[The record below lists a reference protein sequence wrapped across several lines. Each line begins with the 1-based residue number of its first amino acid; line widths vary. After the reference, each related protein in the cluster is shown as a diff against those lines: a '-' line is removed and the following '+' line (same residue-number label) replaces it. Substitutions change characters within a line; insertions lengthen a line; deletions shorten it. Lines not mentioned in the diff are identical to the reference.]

1 MITRLVF
8 VADSVISSTILFII
22 EQIKIHNELL
32 SRLHL
37 LGSFGF
43 FQFFDFI
50 H

>member
-8 VADSVISSTILFII
+8 VADSVICSTPYFFI
-22 EQIKIHNELL
+22 EQILIYNELL